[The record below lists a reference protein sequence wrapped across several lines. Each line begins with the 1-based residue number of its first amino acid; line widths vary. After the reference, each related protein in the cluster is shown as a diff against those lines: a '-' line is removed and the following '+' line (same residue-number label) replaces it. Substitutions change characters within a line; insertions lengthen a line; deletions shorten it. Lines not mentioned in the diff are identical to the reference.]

1 MKQAKGKARANG
13 GPKTAQGKGM
23 AGGEGKTQAKA
34 KAEQA
39 APVAVAKG
47 KSKRDLL
54 KRWDLNAPIASKNPK
69 IARFKTYGRLKEFI
83 EGEITAGKPSK
94 AIAAELGVTP
104 ARVYEMTIQL
114 QIERPKKE
122 AK

>member
-1 MKQAKGKARANG
+1 MKQAKGKTRANG
-13 GPKTAQGKGM
+13 GPNAAQGKGTV
-23 AGGEGKTQAKA
+23 GSEGKTQAKA

-47 KSKRDLL
+47 KSKRDTL
-54 KRWDLNAPIASKNPK
+54 KRWDLGGSIASKNPK

-83 EGEITAGKPSK
+83 EGEIAAGKLSK
-94 AIAAELGVTP
+94 ATAADLGVTP

>member
-1 MKQAKGKARANG
+1 MKQAKGKTARKDERGARG
-13 GPKTAQGKGM
+13 AAKTEGKGNGNG
-23 AGGEGKTQAKA
+23 AAKT
-34 KAEQA
+34 EQT
-39 APVAVAKG
+39 APAVAKG

-83 EGEITAGKPSK
+83 EGEIAAGKPSK
-94 AIAAELGVTP
+94 AIAVELGVTP

-122 AK
+122 A

>member
-1 MKQAKGKARANG
+1 MKQ
-13 GPKTAQGKGM
+13 
-23 AGGEGKTQAKA
+23 
-34 KAEQA
+34 
-39 APVAVAKG
+39 AKG
-47 KSKRDLL
+47 KSKRDTL
-54 KRWDLNAPIASKNPK
+54 KRWDLGGSIASKNPK